1 MSRESNIQSLVD
13 MGFSRELAAEA
24 IKVNGYVEPAIQ
36 WCIKKQQSEIGYSLG
51 GSGQPL
57 GSGGGQKLG
66 GNTTGGGDTTGSE
79 QIEIP
84 PDIPPEIPP
93 EPKRVMT
100 EEEKAAALEK
110 IQQRIAE
117 KKKEEEIES
126 ERSEVQ
132 REKQR
137 RFEGKEAQAAK
148 DQWEKAEAERN
159 AAIKKAEKER
169 DRIAREKVLE
179 NMRIDRLNREAE
191 EKKRRGVVVE
201 QQPEQPKE
209 PVVKKDYNTCTIQIR
224 MPDNSRLQ
232 SDFKPDDTIETVL
245 TYVNANRKDGKGRPL
260 VLSTS
265 YPKVSFTGEL
275 VHTTLTDAGLVPRG
289 MLIAN

>member
-1 MSRESNIQSLVD
+1 
-13 MGFSRELAAEA
+13 
-24 IKVNGYVEPAIQ
+24 VE
-36 WCIKKQQSEIGYSLG
+36 
-51 GSGQPL
+51 
-57 GSGGGQKLG
+57 
-66 GNTTGGGDTTGSE
+66 
-79 QIEIP
+79 
-84 PDIPPEIPP
+84 
-93 EPKRVMT
+93 V
-100 EEEKAAALEK
+100 
-110 IQQRIAE
+110 
-117 KKKEEEIES
+117 ES

-148 DQWEKAEAERN
+148 EQWEKAEADRN
-159 AAIKKAEKER
+159 AAIKRAEKER
-169 DRIAREKVLE
+169 DRLAKEKVLE

-191 EKKRRGVVVE
+191 EKKRKGEVVQ

-209 PVVKKDYNTCTIQIR
+209 PAVKKDYNTCTIQIR

-232 SDFKPDDTIETVL
+232 SDFKPEDTIEAVL
-245 TYVNANRKDGKGRPL
+245 TFVNANRKDGKGRPL

-289 MLIAN
+289 MLIANYT